1 MPSSKTTKPRSKTSP
16 SRALARP
23 GSKLAKV
30 LLLMQRPQGA
40 TVAELAKA
48 TGWKKHTV
56 RGAISGAVKKKLHQR
71 VKVITENNRRA
82 YLIAKHSAGK
92 PARAGRT
99 AKTAQTTTVE
109 PGTP

>member
-1 MPSSKTTKPRSKTSP
+1 MPSPKSTKPTSKTSP
-16 SRALARP
+16 SPALARP

-30 LLLMQRPQGA
+30 LLLMQRRQGA
-40 TVAELAKA
+40 TVEELAKA
-48 TGWKKHTV
+48 TGWQKHTV

-71 VKVITENNRRA
+71 VKFITEGDRRA
-82 YLIAKHSAGK
+82 YSIAKHSRSK
-92 PARAGRT
+92 SARAGRT

>member
-1 MPSSKTTKPRSKTSP
+1 
-16 SRALARP
+16 LARP